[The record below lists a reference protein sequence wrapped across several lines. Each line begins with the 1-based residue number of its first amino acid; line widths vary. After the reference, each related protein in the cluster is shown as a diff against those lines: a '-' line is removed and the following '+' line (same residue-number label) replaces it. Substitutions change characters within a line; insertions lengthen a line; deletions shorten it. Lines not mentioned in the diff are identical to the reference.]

1 VIRAKLELYT
11 FKADATN
18 QTKMYRKT
26 IISVNILLI
35 GVLIFGS
42 EGQVRVGLKLCS
54 AAYIYMDGCI
64 VLGTGPTFFAVVCA
78 MPIRRI

>member
-1 VIRAKLELYT
+1 
-11 FKADATN
+11 
-18 QTKMYRKT
+18 MYRKT